1 MQREFEALLDMQ
13 RFDAGELDYAV
24 LDRHVARLTQ
34 LSQVVNSGITVFDM
48 YRRRHVFSSYNF
60 PDLFRYDMDR
70 IASEDSDY
78 FSARIHPDDLPDVH
92 RNGIDCLRF
101 MLGHKELIDNGKFL
115 TEYRIEIG
123 GRYVRV
129 VEQFQVLE
137 CDRRGNIW
145 LTLSVL
151 DMSPNQGSFDG
162 ARSQLF
168 DFRGGRALPFAG
180 GGASSD
186 PLSERER
193 EILRLIGRGR
203 LSKEIAVELSI
214 SVHTVNTHRQ
224 RILEK
229 LRADNSM
236 EAVRYAA
243 ERGLLD

>member
-1 MQREFEALLDMQ
+1 
-13 RFDAGELDYAV
+13 
-24 LDRHVARLTQ
+24 
-34 LSQVVNSGITVFDM
+34 
-48 YRRRHVFSSYNF
+48 
-60 PDLFRYDMDR
+60 MDR

-78 FSARIHPDDLPDVH
+78 FSARIHPDDLPEVH

-115 TEYRIEIG
+115 AEYRIEIG

-151 DMSPNQGSFDG
+151 DMSPNQGPFDG
-162 ARSQLF
+162 VRSQLF
-168 DFRGGRALPFAG
+168 DFRDGRALPFAG

>member
-1 MQREFEALLDMQ
+1 MQ

-101 MLGHKELIDNGKFL
+101 MLGHKEL
-115 TEYRIEIG
+115 
-123 GRYVRV
+123 
-129 VEQFQVLE
+129 
-137 CDRRGNIW
+137 
-145 LTLSVL
+145 
-151 DMSPNQGSFDG
+151 NQGSFDG
-162 ARSQLF
+162 VRSQLF